1 MTYNR
6 IFYLVL
12 ISITLSV
19 ATGCGKKGI
28 PCPSPNGKSVKV
40 SAKGAGNMEAIKVST
55 NKNGLVQKRKKFLFF

>member
-1 MTYNR
+1 MTYTR
-6 IFYLVL
+6 FLFLLL
-12 ISITLSV
+12 ISITLL
-19 ATGCGKKGI
+19 AGTACGKKGI